1 MENEGPSNMQR
12 GRIPEDGVAAQSCC
26 SRAVQGTQGR
36 VGGSRGIGLVV
47 GAALASLTFP
57 VFLQF
62 FAFLTTLLYILHA
75 FSIYYH

>member
-1 MENEGPSNMQR
+1 MEWLPRAAALGPCR
-12 GRIPEDGVAAQSCC
+12 EHKVRW
-26 SRAVQGTQGR
+26 
-36 VGGSRGIGLVV
+36 GGSRGIGLVV

-57 VFLQF
+57 VLLQF